1 MRVEQMSVKLAFVT
15 YETPFAPCGGIAAVM
30 GRLPGYV
37 QKVSGLDTIVITPFH
52 YKIEKISSLDN
63 RIKLMASIN
72 VPFDNKNVPVE
83 VYRYNDNRYQWA
95 WYFLKP
101 VDSRFFAGRRHPY
114 DVGETQE
121 EISRILLR
129 DSLFFGATIARIL
142 DNTDQTDHWKVM
154 IQDWEAATTALAL
167 TRENRNQELYLT
179 LHNSYDS
186 GVTNADLLQVGIDP
200 ASCPGETILQRALPL
215 VERHVF
221 TVSSQFAMDLTE
233 DPLQA
238 EVMAPHLK
246 DILKPRLF
254 GVDNGLFASLA
265 INEGILAEMIRGNFA
280 TVHEWKTIRRKEAL
294 HALDRFVPSEDKPIW
309 GDLKRFGRDDSPW
322 FVMAGRD
329 DPRQKGYDVAASGIT
344 EFLEKGGK
352 ARFFFFPI
360 PGDEGLEG
368 LYFLKKMSE
377 RFSGSVLVLPFL
389 FQEGFFATLQG
400 AAYGVM
406 PSLYEPF
413 GMANEFYLN
422 GTVGIG
428 RASGGIVQQIV
439 PLRSASSFTRSV
451 QVRSERWHTAS
462 ATPTGILF
470 RERDNIESAVDDWRG
485 INAAEYDIKGRGL
498 DRVEQRKRY
507 PLFRSMARE
516 LMLSIVDGVQVYRDT
531 PELYYRMLVEG
542 INHIRRSFSWERAAQ
557 EYIRRIVI

>member
-1 MRVEQMSVKLAFVT
+1 MSVKLVFVT

-37 QKVSGLDTIVITPFH
+37 QKASGLDTIVITPFH
-52 YKIEKISSLDN
+52 YKIEKTSSLDN
-63 RIKLMASIN
+63 KIKLMANID
-72 VPFDNKNVPVE
+72 VPFDNENVPVE

-95 WYFLKP
+95 WHFLKP

-114 DVGETQE
+114 DVGETQGE
-121 EISRILLR
+121 VSRNLLR
-129 DSLFFGATIARIL
+129 DSLFFGATVARIL
-142 DNTDQTDHWKVM
+142 DSTDQTAHWKVL

-167 TRENRNQELYLT
+167 AIQGKDHELYLT

-186 GVTNADLLQVGIDP
+186 GVTNADLSQVGIDP
-200 ASCPGETILQRALPL
+200 ASCPGETVLQRALPL
-215 VERHVF
+215 VERPVF
-221 TVSSQFAMDLTE
+221 TVSSQFALDLTE

-246 DILKPRLF
+246 DILKPRLL

-265 INEGILAEMIRGNFA
+265 INEGILAEMVRGNFA
-280 TVHEWKTIRRKEAL
+280 PVQKWKNTRKKEAL
-294 HALDRFVPSEDKPIW
+294 KSLDEFPPSKEKPIW

-329 DPRQKGYDVAASGIT
+329 DPRQKGYDIAASGIT
-344 EFLEKGGK
+344 EFLEKGGE
-352 ARFFFFPI
+352 ARFLFFPI
-360 PGDEGLEG
+360 PGDEGLDG
-368 LYFLKKMSE
+368 LSFLKKMSE
-377 RFSGSVLVLPFL
+377 RFSESVLVLPFL

-400 AAYGVM
+400 ATYGVM

-428 RASGGIVQQIV
+428 RATGGIVQQIV
-439 PLRSASSFTRSV
+439 PLRSASSFTRAV

-470 RERDNIESAVDDWRG
+470 RERDNIGSTVDDWRG

-507 PLFRSMARE
+507 PLFRSMAHE
-516 LMLSIVDGVQVYRDT
+516 LMLSIIDAVRVYRDT
-531 PELYYRMLVEG
+531 PELYYRMLAEG
-542 INHIRRSFSWERAAQ
+542 INHIRHSFSWERAARG
-557 EYIRRIVI
+557 YVRHIVG